1 MKNLNIGDLVQV
13 EWTDASVGK
22 SLSAGVNVDV
32 PVVSWG
38 LYLGLLGQKSKHIVL
53 VQNNFHYADGLCD
66 LDYTAIPLVWS
77 TKVVVIAKNHIQPN
91 EAQVLMNSFLM
102 GGRRSLQNRTRQE
115 RVSNH
120 YDRLG

>member
-91 EAQVLMNSFLM
+91 EAQILMNSFLM